1 MEFRFSPEDETFRE
15 ELADFIDRELP
26 WDWRALDVDA
36 EEPDHAPLIQQFRRK
51 LAHRG
56 WLTMA
61 WPREYGGSAA
71 PHLRQLVFNEETAYR
86 RVPATGM
93 GVNILAPV
101 LMIHGTSEQK
111 RFFLNKIAQADID
124 WAQGYSEADAG
135 SDLASLQ
142 TTAVE
147 DGDDFVVS
155 GAKLWNGAHNG
166 AGWMFMLVRTDPDAP
181 KHRGISFLLA
191 EMDSPGISVSTFP
204 MMYDGSRSLVTFDDV
219 RVPKHNLVGEKNQG
233 WYVGAASLDFERSGV
248 GVPARAKRFLEEMTA
263 RYRATGS
270 PNSGPWD
277 DTIIRHR
284 IADMAVEIQ
293 ACRLMCYNVAWKQSQ
308 GLVPNQEA
316 SVVKLLGTE
325 MEQRLFLLGMRLLG
339 LWGQIGSSESRAP
352 LEGRI
357 ENGYRRSL
365 YLTVYGGTSEIQRNI
380 IATRGLGLPRN

>member
-1 MEFRFSPEDETFRE
+1 MEFLFSPEDEAFRE
-15 ELADFIDRELP
+15 ELAGFIDRELP

-36 EEPDHAPLIQQFRRK
+36 EEPEHAPLIQQFRRK
-51 LAHRG
+51 LAQRG

-61 WPREYGGSAA
+61 WPLEYGGRAA

-142 TTAVE
+142 TAAVE
-147 DGDDFVVS
+147 DGDDFVVT

-166 AGWMFMLVRTDPDAP
+166 ADWMFMLVRTDPDAP

-204 MMYDGSRSLVTFDDV
+204 MMYDGSRSLVTFDEV
-219 RVPKHNLVGEKNQG
+219 RVPKRNLVGEKNQG

-248 GVPARAKRFLEEMTA
+248 GVPARARRFLEEMTA
-263 RYRATGS
+263 RYRVTGS
-270 PNSGPWD
+270 PNGAPWD
-277 DTIIRHR
+277 DTIVRHR

-293 ACRLMCYNVAWKQSQ
+293 TCRLMCYNVAWKQSQ

-339 LWGQIGSSESRAP
+339 LWGQIGSSEPRAP

-357 ENGYRRSL
+357 ESGYRRSM

>member
-1 MEFRFSPEDETFRE
+1 MEFLFSHEDEAFRE
-15 ELADFIDRELP
+15 ELAGFIDRELP
-26 WDWRALDVDA
+26 WDWRALDVDS
-36 EEPDHAPLIQQFRRK
+36 EEPEHAPLIQQFRRK
-51 LAHRG
+51 LAQRG

-61 WPREYGGSAA
+61 WPREYGGRAA
-71 PHLRQLVFNEETAYR
+71 PHMRQLVFNEETAYR

-142 TTAVE
+142 TAAVE
-147 DGDDFVVS
+147 DGDHFVVT

-204 MMYDGSRSLVTFDDV
+204 MMYDGNRSLVTFDEV
-219 RVPKHNLVGEKNQG
+219 RVPKQNLVGEKNQG

-248 GVPARAKRFLEEMTA
+248 GVPARARRFLEEMTA
-263 RYRATGS
+263 HYQAMRNPDAAA
-270 PNSGPWD
+270 WD
-277 DTIIRHR
+277 DAMIRHR
-284 IADMAVEIQ
+284 MADMAVEIQ
-293 ACRLMCYNVAWKQSQ
+293 ACRFMCYNVAWKQSR
-308 GLVPNQEA
+308 GLIPNQEA

-325 MEQRLFLLGMRLLG
+325 LEQRLFLLGMRLLG
-339 LWGQIGSSESRAP
+339 LRGQIGSGESRAP

-357 ENGYRRSL
+357 ESGYRRSL